1 MTDAKYPFYSP
12 LYLMAKPIGAKCNLR
27 CSYCYYLE
35 KSDLIES
42 DSRPLMSDRVLERF
56 IKSYIEAQTGPWVQ
70 FSWHGGEAMMLP
82 LDFFRK
88 VIELQN
94 CYADGRN
101 IANSIQTNGT
111 LLTDEWCQFLKQ
123 NNWLVGVSIDG
134 PKEIHDVFRKDAS
147 GRGSFD
153 RVMAGI
159 RLLQKHGVE
168 WNAMAVVNNL
178 NVKQPEEF
186 YTFFKQIGCQYLQ
199 FTPIVERYTES
210 GLLASAEQDGEIS
223 AQSVSAEEWGEF
235 LCRIFDIWVRND
247 VGKTFVQLF
256 DATLANWLGV
266 MPGLCTMGRQCGH
279 AGVIEH
285 NGDVYS
291 CDHFV
296 FPQYRIGNI
305 LTHTVT
311 EMMAGAGQN
320 EFSRRKTDGLSTRCR
335 KCEFL
340 FACHGECPKNRFVKT
355 EKGVPPQ
362 NYLCEGY
369 RRFFSHVKPYMDFM
383 AAEYRA
389 QRSPANVMK
398 MANS

>member
-1 MTDAKYPFYSP
+1 
-12 LYLMAKPIGAKCNLR
+12 
-27 CSYCYYLE
+27 
-35 KSDLIES
+35 
-42 DSRPLMSDRVLERF
+42 LMSDRVLERF

-70 FSWHGGEAMMLP
+70 FTWHGGEAMMLP
-82 LDFFRK
+82 LDFYRK

-123 NNWLVGVSIDG
+123 NNWLVGISIDG

-178 NVKQPEEF
+178 NVKQPDEF

-199 FTPIVERYTES
+199 FTPIVERYTAS
-210 GLLASAEQDGEIS
+210 GMLASTAQDGEIS
-223 AQSVSAEEWGEF
+223 AQSVTAEEWGEF

-266 MPGLCTMGRQCGH
+266 MPGLCTMGQQCGH

-320 EFSRRKTDGLSTRCR
+320 EFSRRKTDGLSTRCW

-355 EKGVPPQ
+355 DKGVLPQ

-369 RRFFSHVKPYMDFM
+369 RRFFSHVKPYMYFM
-383 AAEYRA
+383 AFEYRA
-389 QRSPANVMK
+389 QRSPANVMI

>member
-1 MTDAKYPFYSP
+1 M
-12 LYLMAKPIGAKCNLR
+12 
-27 CSYCYYLE
+27 
-35 KSDLIES
+35 
-42 DSRPLMSDRVLERF
+42 
-56 IKSYIEAQTGPWVQ
+56 
-70 FSWHGGEAMMLP
+70 
-82 LDFFRK
+82 
-88 VIELQN
+88 
-94 CYADGRN
+94 
-101 IANSIQTNGT
+101 
-111 LLTDEWCQFLKQ
+111 
-123 NNWLVGVSIDG
+123 
-134 PKEIHDVFRKDAS
+134 
-147 GRGSFD
+147 
-153 RVMAGI
+153 
-159 RLLQKHGVE
+159 
-168 WNAMAVVNNL
+168 
-178 NVKQPEEF
+178 
-186 YTFFKQIGCQYLQ
+186 
-199 FTPIVERYTES
+199 
-210 GLLASAEQDGEIS
+210 LASTAQDGEIS
-223 AQSVSAEEWGEF
+223 AQSVTAEEWGEF

-266 MPGLCTMGRQCGH
+266 MPGLCTMGQQCGH

-320 EFSRRKTDGLSTRCR
+320 EFSRRKTDGLSTRCW

-355 EKGVPPQ
+355 DKGVLPQ

-383 AAEYRA
+383 AVEYRA
-389 QRSPANVMK
+389 QRSPANVMI